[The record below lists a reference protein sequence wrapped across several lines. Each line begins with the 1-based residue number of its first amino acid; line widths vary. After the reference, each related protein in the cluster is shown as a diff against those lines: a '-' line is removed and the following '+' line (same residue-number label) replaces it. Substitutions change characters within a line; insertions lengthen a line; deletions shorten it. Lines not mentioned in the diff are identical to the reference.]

1 MHKNLLTICPDS
13 NSKPFNRRSF
23 LKISTLTVSACIFPL
38 FIPERV
44 SAKISPNRHLHF
56 INSNTGENLDVTYW
70 TKNRYIPE
78 ALEDI
83 DYILRDYRTDEIKK
97 IHPQLLNYLYAISTS
112 LKLSGRNPF
121 HIISGYR
128 SPKTNAKLRR
138 KNKGVARNSYHVKG
152 KAIDIR
158 LPRYRTSALR
168 KAAMRLRMGGV
179 GYYPKSRFIH
189 IDTGKVRFW

>member
-1 MHKNLLTICPDS
+1 MHKNLLKICPDS
-13 NSKPFNRRSF
+13 NSEPFNRRSF
-23 LKISTLTVSACIFPL
+23 LKISTLTVSACIFP
-38 FIPERV
+38 FIIPEQV
-44 SAKISPNRHLHF
+44 SAKISPN
-56 INSNTGENLDVTYW
+56 W

-83 DYILRDYRTDEIKK
+83 DYISRDYRTNEIKK

-179 GYYPKSRFIH
+179 GYYPKSHFIH